1 MKKKRIVVKIGSSSL
16 TNATGEID
24 HERLA
29 DHIHALA
36 ALRQANHE
44 VILVSSGAVAAGFT
58 RLGYA
63 SIPSSVKRKQ
73 ASAAVGQSLLIQSY
87 IEKFSDLDIVPA
99 QLLLTRDDF
108 SNRERFRNAFSTITE
123 LLECGILPI
132 INEND
137 TVAIN
142 ELTFG
147 DNDMLSA
154 LVSGYIH
161 ADQLIILTDVNGL
174 YAENPQINPLAKR
187 FDYLE
192 DITDEMMDAADSSG
206 SKFGTGGMKS
216 KLHAARTAMSLGVP
230 VFIGVGSGTE
240 KLLDILEGS
249 GNGTYIS
256 NPSIAYSGANR

>member
-1 MKKKRIVVKIGSSSL
+1 MRRKRIVVKIGSSSL
-16 TNATGEID
+16 TNRLGGVDQEKLED
-24 HERLA
+24 HVQ
-29 DHIHALA
+29 ALA
-36 ALRQANHE
+36 ALRKANYE
-44 VILVSSGAVAAGFT
+44 VILVSSGAVAAGFA

-63 SIPSSVKRKQ
+63 SIPTTIKRKQ
-73 ASAAVGQSLLIQSY
+73 AAAAVGQSLLIQSY
-87 IEKFSDLDIVPA
+87 MEKFHELNIVPA

-123 LLECGILPI
+123 LLERGMLPI

-154 LVSGYIH
+154 LVSGFVQ

-174 YAENPQINPLAKR
+174 YDKNPQINPVAKR
-187 FDYLE
+187 FDRLE
-192 DITDEMMDAADSSG
+192 DITEDMMDAAESSG

-216 KLHAARTAMSLGVP
+216 KLHAARTAMSLSVP
-230 VFIGVGSGTE
+230 IFIGTGSGTE
-240 KLLDILEGS
+240 KLLDILRGT
-249 GNGTYIS
+249 GDGTYIS
-256 NPSIAYSGANR
+256 KSSIEYSDMIE

>member
-1 MKKKRIVVKIGSSSL
+1 MKAKRIVVKIGSSSL
-16 TNATGEID
+16 TDAKGEID
-24 HERLA
+24 HERLQ

-36 ALRQANHE
+36 ALRQVNYE

-63 SIPSSVKRKQ
+63 SIPMTIKRKQ
-73 ASAAVGQSLLIQSY
+73 AAAAVGQSLLIQSY
-87 IEKFSDLDIVPA
+87 IEKFRDLNIVPA
-99 QLLLTRDDF
+99 QLLLTREDF

-123 LLECGILPI
+123 LLERGILPI

-154 LVSGYIH
+154 LVSGFVH
-161 ADQLIILTDVNGL
+161 ADQLIILTDINGL
-174 YAENPQINPLAKR
+174 YAENPRINPFAKKI
-187 FDYLE
+187 DYLE
-192 DITDEMMDAADSSG
+192 DITDEMMGAADGSG

-216 KLHAARTAMSLGVP
+216 KLEAAKTATSLGVP
-230 VFIGVGSGTE
+230 IFIGNGSGSR
-240 KLLDILEGS
+240 KLLDIINGLGD
-249 GNGTYIS
+249 GTYIS
-256 NPSIAYSGANR
+256 NPSIKYIHASK

>member
-1 MKKKRIVVKIGSSSL
+1 MGKKRVVVKIGSSSL
-16 TNATGEID
+16 TNMKGEID
-24 HERLA
+24 HERLE

-36 ALRQANHE
+36 ALRRENYE

-58 RLGYA
+58 RLGYT
-63 SIPSSVKRKQ
+63 SIPSTRKRKQ
-73 ASAAVGQSLLIQSY
+73 AAAAVGQSLLIQCY
-87 IEKFSDLDIVPA
+87 IEKFRELDIVPA

-108 SNRERFRNAFSTITE
+108 SNHERFRNAFSTITE
-123 LLECGILPI
+123 LLEQGILPI

-154 LVSGYIH
+154 LVSGYVH
-161 ADQLIILTDVNGL
+161 ADQLIILTDINGL
-174 YAENPQINPLAKR
+174 FDENPRLNPLAKR
-187 FDYLE
+187 YDYLE
-192 DITDEMMDAADSSG
+192 DITEEMMDAADGSG

-230 VFIGVGSGTE
+230 IFIGDGSGAE
-240 KLLDILEGS
+240 KLLNILKGT
-249 GNGTYIS
+249 GDGTYIS
-256 NPSIAYSGANR
+256 NPSIAYSNTVK